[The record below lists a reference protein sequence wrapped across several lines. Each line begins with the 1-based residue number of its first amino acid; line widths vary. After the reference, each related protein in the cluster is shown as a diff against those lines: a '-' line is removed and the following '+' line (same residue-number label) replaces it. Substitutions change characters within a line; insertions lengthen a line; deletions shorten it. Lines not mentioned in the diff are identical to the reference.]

1 MEYFQKQLFYAY
13 GELPPEEEQERQNL
27 YAGLEC
33 EILEKNKLYI
43 ANKIKSMRPTEVK
56 LNNPPEDAISAVK
69 FGPKTNQYLIASA
82 WDGTVRFYDVVNNAM
97 RQKFVEDMP
106 VLDVAFMVN
115 K

>member
-1 MEYFQKQLFYAY
+1 
-13 GELPPEEEQERQNL
+13 
-27 YAGLEC
+27 
-33 EILEKNKLYI
+33 
-43 ANKIKSMRPTEVK
+43 MRPTEVK

-106 VLDVAFMVN
+106 VMDVAFMVN
-115 K
+115 SDCRSLIYQKWLMLIFAFRTLCMS